1 MCGREDSNLHPRGD
15 RDLNPARLPIPPRP
29 RGRHTTEVWAARRE
43 PLPRAQGTPGYSR
56 PVPKPP
62 AAPPPATPDT
72 PASNRNPS
80 PTTADAAD
88 TTAQVAERI
97 RYLDEVMAEIDA
109 EVRKR
114 RASGDL
120 PAGLERE
127 LDELFL
133 EFSPL
138 GLKGRARLR
147 ETLSLVDGSAYV
159 DIAVPT
165 ASNKAVGSY
174 IKRAVR
180 KGLGW
185 YMNFIVTQI
194 VKFAWSVSRMFHVV
208 VDHIED
214 LEATVETH
222 RSPDLPAAVVPSTH
236 TGATWWATAVAAA
249 LASVPDRVV
258 VGDCGDGSLVEVLVA
273 AGVDAYGVDPSELA
287 LEPALDRGVDVRAE
301 SILGHLDV
309 VSNEALGGIVLTG
322 SVQWLRPNEREH
334 LLDLV
339 SSRIMVDGVLALHSA
354 SPESWA
360 SAVSPVVRDL
370 APGRPLHSETWT
382 HLLSSRGFSV
392 TATVSGGA
400 DRRLTH
406 VSSGATDGAAVNAA
420 IDTINELLLGPTE
433 FLVVA
438 TRVR

>member
-1 MCGREDSNLHPRGD
+1 MGTLR
-15 RDLNPARLPIPPRP
+15 
-29 RGRHTTEVWAARRE
+29 
-43 PLPRAQGTPGYSR
+43 TPGYSH
-56 PVPKPP
+56 PVPTPP
-62 AAPPPATPDT
+62 SA
-72 PASNRNPS
+72 PS
-80 PTTADAAD
+80 PETPGVPAPMPVDGAGTSDE
-88 TTAQVAERI
+88 VVERI

-133 EFSPL
+133 EFSPV
-138 GLKGRARLR
+138 GLQGRARLR

-194 VKFAWSVSRMFHVV
+194 VKFAWSVSRMLHVV
-208 VDHIED
+208 VDHIEE
-214 LEATVETH
+214 LEANVEAH
-222 RSPDLPAAVVPSTH
+222 RSPDLPVGLVTATH
-236 TGATWWATAVAAA
+236 SGGTWWAPAAVAA

-258 VGDCGDGSLVEVLVA
+258 VGDCGDGSLVEVLLA
-273 AGVDAYGVDPSELA
+273 AGVDAYGVDPAELA
-287 LEPALDRGVDVRAE
+287 LEAALDRGVDLRAD
-301 SILGHLDV
+301 SILAHLDV
-309 VSNEALGGIVLTG
+309 VTAEALGGIVLTG
-322 SVQWLRPNEREH
+322 SVQWLRANERQH
-334 LLDLV
+334 LLELV
-339 SSRIMVDGVLALHSA
+339 SSRIMIDGVLVLHSA
-354 SPESWA
+354 SPGSWA
-360 SAVSPVVRDL
+360 TAVSPVVRDL
-370 APGRPLHSETWT
+370 APGHPLHPETWC
-382 HLLSSRGFSV
+382 HLLGTIGFSV
-392 TATVSGGA
+392 TATVLGGGDRHLDHVTGGA
-400 DRRLTH
+400 TE
-406 VSSGATDGAAVNAA
+406 TAAVNAA